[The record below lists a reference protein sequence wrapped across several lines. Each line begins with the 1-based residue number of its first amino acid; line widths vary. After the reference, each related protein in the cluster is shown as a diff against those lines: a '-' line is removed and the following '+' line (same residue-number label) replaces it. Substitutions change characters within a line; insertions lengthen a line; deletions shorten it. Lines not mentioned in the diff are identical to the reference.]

1 MSTLVPFGE
10 NIWVGEGLVVSF
22 YGFPY
27 PTRMVLIR
35 LTGGGLFVWSPVALT
50 PELKAQTDTLGR
62 VEHLVSPNSIHH
74 LYLGQWKTA
83 YPAAKLYASPGLAR
97 KRKDIAF
104 NATLGD
110 SPPLAWAAEID
121 QVEMAGSFALTE
133 IVFFHR
139 ESRTAIFAD
148 LIENFRP
155 DWFKGWKGWLA
166 RLDGIVGP
174 FGGAPREW
182 RLSFLN
188 RKLARERFSR
198 ILSWQPEQVIMAHG
212 EMTRTNG
219 AAFIRKSFH
228 WLVRD

>member
-1 MSTLVPFGE
+1 MSALVPFGE
-10 NIWVGEGLVVSF
+10 NIWVGEGPVVSF

-27 PTRMVLIR
+27 PTRMAIIR
-35 LTGGGLFVWSPVALT
+35 LASGDLFIWSPIALT
-50 PELKAQTDTLGR
+50 GELQQEVESLGR
-62 VEHLVSPNSIHH
+62 VAHLISPNVIHH
-74 LYLGQWKTA
+74 LFLGDWKKA
-83 YPAAKLYASPGLAR
+83 FPRAKLYASPHLAR
-97 KRKDIAF
+97 KRTDLAF
-104 NATLGD
+104 DATLCNTPD
-110 SPPLAWAAEID
+110 AAWAAEID
-121 QVEMAGSFALTE
+121 QVEMAGSFFLTE
-133 IVFFHR
+133 IVFFHHQ
-139 ESRTAIFAD
+139 SRTAIFVD

-228 WLVRD
+228 WLARD